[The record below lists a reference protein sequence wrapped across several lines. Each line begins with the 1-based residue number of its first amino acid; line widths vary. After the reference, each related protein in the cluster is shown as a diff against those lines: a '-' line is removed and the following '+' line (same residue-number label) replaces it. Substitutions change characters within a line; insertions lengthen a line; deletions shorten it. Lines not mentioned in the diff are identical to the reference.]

1 LDKSGIPQQKSP
13 DVPHPDKES
22 KNILFSYNP
31 FPPENTE
38 EEDRLLSDLEPA
50 NLFLLIRS

>member
-1 LDKSGIPQQKSP
+1 MDKSGIPQQKSP